1 MNIAAKLVPLALA
14 AVLCLGMECQTAPK
28 KPAADPTTKGAA
40 SPLPGAIARTGTNAT
55 AAVAAVEAQ
64 ANATVALAAKAAA
77 SVAAIRTGNTN
88 QPPGPATDFVDKE
101 AGVALGQL
109 PPPDAAAAVEAERRR
124 AAVFAGQAD
133 EARRLYAAALTA
145 ADAAKAES
153 ARLAAAALDAKAKA
167 EAAQAALVEADR
179 KWAATLKANEAAN
192 QAKLDAA
199 LKAAADAEEKA
210 KNERHK
216 TIFRALLGLGLACIA
231 GAIAMAVLTQ
241 GAMLG
246 KSLMLAGGGA
256 LCIGVAQIVSH
267 PWFDRIFGGSLAL
280 AAIGGAAY
288 IYFEYQDAVKKRGME
303 KTVAVLDRV
312 QDMSAVPAKSEDGK
326 DSNLALELSR
336 KFGDAEK
343 LAVKRL
349 RLAQTLKLAK
359 AEAKA

>member
-1 MNIAAKLVPLALA
+1 MNFAPKLILPLAA
-14 AVLCLGMECQTAPK
+14 FLCLGMECQSPPK
-28 KPAADPTTKGAA
+28 KPAADPTTKGSA
-40 SPLPGAIARTGTNAT
+40 SPLPAAIAKTGTNAN
-55 AAVAAVEAQ
+55 AAVAAAEAQ
-64 ANATVALAAKAAA
+64 VAAAVKLAAQAAA
-77 SVAAIRTGNTN
+77 SVVALRTGNTN

-101 AGVALGQL
+101 AGVALAKL
-109 PPPDAAAAVEAERRR
+109 PPPDAIAALEAERRR
-124 AAVFAGQAD
+124 VAVFAGQAD
-133 EARRLYAAALTA
+133 EARRLYVAAQSE
-145 ADAAKAES
+145 ADSAKAES
-153 ARLAAAALDAKAKA
+153 AKLAAAATDAKVKA
-167 EAAQAALVEADR
+167 AEAQAALVAAD
-179 KWAATLKANEAAN
+179 KQWSATLKANESAN

-199 LKAAADAEEKA
+199 NRRADEAEEKA

-256 LCIGVAQIVSH
+256 LCIAVAQIVSH
-267 PWFDRIFGGSLAL
+267 PWFDRIFGGFVAL

-288 IYFEYQDAVKKRGME
+288 LFFEWKDAVRKRGME

-312 QDMSAVPAKSEDGK
+312 KDLAHVPALDEEGK
-326 DSNLALELSR
+326 ESTLALELSR

-343 LAVKRL
+343 ALVKQIRAVRAV
-349 RLAQTLKLAK
+349 RAVK